1 VNDGIA
7 AVSIVSGWVPIAVD
21 AAAIALLV
29 AVLCA
34 VLIRRGR
41 VRPLL
46 TTLLGAAGGA
56 AIGLFLCWLLSDHL
70 DLFEVSLSP
79 VSRAWVASAFGG
91 AGIAVAALFRRGRWH
106 RIVASVAIP
115 VVLLAGA
122 IGVNADFGQY
132 TTIGSLAGGAAAMRL
147 PASALAL
154 QEPGAP
160 GLTATTQKHVSA
172 QLWRQPAR
180 SGLPSHGIVGTVRIP
195 GTTSHFAAR
204 DAYVYLPPA
213 ALVEHPV
220 ALPVLILLSGQPG
233 GPPNVILAGKVPE
246 IMNAFAAAHHGLA
259 PIVVV
264 PDQLGAPQLNP
275 MCLDSP
281 LGNVKTYL
289 TVDVTDWIRTHL
301 TVQTAPSAWA
311 IGGYSEG
318 GTCSI
323 QFGSADPQ
331 QFGNILDISGQL
343 APKNGS
349 LAQTIQLGFGG
360 DASAYRAA
368 LPEHVLTANA
378 PYRDTTAV
386 FVTGQLDA
394 KYSAFSLQMSAAA
407 SAAGMHATR
416 LVSPGTAHDWHTVQ
430 WALVHAAGPIYVH
443 LGLERPA

>member
-7 AVSIVSGWVPIAVD
+7 SVSIVSGWLPVVVD
-21 AAAIALLV
+21 AAALLLVVTLIGALL
-29 AVLCA
+29 
-34 VLIRRGR
+34 IRPRSAR
-41 VRPLL
+41 SAL
-46 TTLLGAAGGA
+46 TTVVAGAAGA
-56 AIGLFLCWLLSDHL
+56 AIGLFLCWLLSDQL
-70 DLFEVSLSP
+70 DLFDVSLSP
-79 VSRAWVASAFGG
+79 ISRAWVAAAFAA
-91 AGIAVAALFRRGRWH
+91 AGIVIAALFRRGRWH
-106 RIVASVAIP
+106 RVVAGIAIP
-115 VVLLAGA
+115 VVLVAGA

-132 TTIGSLAGGAAAMRL
+132 TTIGSLAGGAAATRL
-147 PASALAL
+147 PGAALAL
-154 QEPGAP
+154 QKPGAP
-160 GLTATTQKHVSA
+160 GLTVTGENDAATP
-172 QLWRQPAR
+172 LWREPAR
-180 SGLPSHGIVGTVRIP
+180 SGLPNHGIVGTVRIP
-195 GTTSHFAAR
+195 ATTSHFAAR

-213 ALVEHPV
+213 ALVQHPV

-289 TVDVTDWIRTHL
+289 TVDVADWIRTHL
-301 TVQTAPSAWA
+301 TVQTAASAWA

-360 DASAYRAA
+360 DAASYRAA
-368 LPEHVLTANA
+368 LPESVLATNA

-394 KYSAFSLQMSAAA
+394 KYSAIAVKMAAAA
-407 SAAGMHATR
+407 SAAGMRVTR
-416 LVSPGTAHDWHTVQ
+416 EVSLGTAHDWHTVQ
-430 WALVHAAGPIYVH
+430 WALVHAAGPIYAH